1 MRTFNTIKSIKH
13 KLEVILMFDVSHVL
27 SGYRGSVFKEIYYS
41 KSKNIL
47 KLWKTNNTT
56 KYYLNIVV

>member
-1 MRTFNTIKSIKH
+1 MRTFNTIKSTKH
-13 KLEVILMFDVSHVL
+13 KLEVIFMFDVSHVL

-41 KSKNIL
+41 KPKNIL

-56 KYYLNIVV
+56 KYSLNIVV